1 MAQLVTEVA
10 QEDVEALMK
19 AIGELRAH
27 LGTSTRVAMRRA
39 TIDLIKS
46 LRARSGGTRVSKKQV
61 ALGDIEKSE
70 QKPKYITKPD
80 GTMLRRFDVQRWSNG
95 KSYKAKAY
103 IPVMQRA
110 RGKSGK
116 MVMDVSRMRREARAR
131 VGQIRNWGLARKSWG
146 WFMKTLFNRS
156 SSGGDNPA
164 AQIDSRM
171 VAGGITERR
180 KPLSD
185 GTISLATPIY
195 ICIEI
200 VNKLEYIRKAIWPG
214 AVPRAV
220 EKAKNSILAKIRKGI
235 LEGKG
240 KMRNGQ
246 KGYK

>member
-1 MAQLVTEVA
+1 MANVVA
-10 QEDVEALMK
+10 EIDQADINALMK

-61 ALGDIEKSE
+61 ALGDIEKSND
-70 QKPKYITKPD
+70 KPKYITKQD
-80 GTMLRRFDVQRWSNG
+80 GTVLRRFDVRRWGYG
-95 KSYKAKAY
+95 KSYKAKAF
-103 IPVMQRA
+103 IPVMKRA

-156 SSGGDNPA
+156 SNGGDNPNV
-164 AQIDSRM
+164 QIDRRM
-171 VAGGITERR
+171 VAGGITEKR

-220 EKAKNSILAKIRKGI
+220 EKAKNSILAKIKKGV
-235 LEGKG
+235 LEGKS
-240 KMRNGQ
+240 RFGQ